1 MSSEELFETAVELGS
16 EEKGRRLSG
25 GKNETFNECVS
36 GAQKAFWCFVILQVE
51 IQDAPGLEMRSGH
64 VGSSTVDSRSRLIF
78 ATVARGTHVVCTVH
92 CAQAG
97 VDQSQ
102 SNARCT
108 AISSSLEPAHQLF
121 SSDV

>member
-78 ATVARGTHVVCTVH
+78 ATVARGTHVVCALCTVH
-92 CAQAG
+92 RQG
-97 VDQSQ
+97 WTSLSPMRD
-102 SNARCT
+102 ARR
-108 AISSSLEPAHQLF
+108 
-121 SSDV
+121 